1 MRKTQFKGVALLLL
15 TALIWGIAF
24 VAQSAG
30 MENVGAFT
38 FSAVR
43 TWMGVGVLLPFIL
56 IRDGFTAQYKSPE
69 QLAERKAGNRRA
81 IKYGAVLGVVF
92 CAAGNLQQFAFYDST
107 SGKIAFITA
116 LYMFFVPLISAIGG
130 TKIPLLTWLSVV
142 FGFVGLYFLCI
153 DPRHLGAVNRGD
165 LLALG
170 CSVLYAVHILLIERY
185 AGRADGVKLSCAQFA
200 VSAAISTVCMFL
212 FEHPTI
218 SAIRAAIVPLLYAGV
233 MSSGLAYTFQIIG
246 QKYAEPTV
254 ASLLMCMESVFGA
267 LAGAVILHERLSG
280 REVLGCAVMF
290 AAILLSQVSGI
301 LTDKLRARHK
311 STFN

>member
-1 MRKTQFKGVALLLL
+1 MQKTQFKGVALLLL

-38 FSAVR
+38 FSGVR
-43 TWMGVGVLLPFIL
+43 TWMAVCVLLPFIL
-56 IRDGFTAQYKSPE
+56 IRDRLTARYKTKE
-69 QLAERKAGNRRA
+69 QLAERKAENRRVL
-81 IKYGAVLGVVF
+81 KYGVILGVVF

-116 LYMFFVPLISAIGG
+116 LYMFFVPLIGALGG
-130 TKIPLLTWLSVV
+130 KRIPALTWLSVAA
-142 FGFVGLYFLCI
+142 GFVGLYFLCI
-153 DPRHLGAVNRGD
+153 DPNNLGAVNRGD

-170 CSVLYAVHILLIERY
+170 CSVLFAVHILLIERF
-185 AGRADGVKLSCAQFA
+185 ACRVDGVKLSCAQFA

-212 FEHPTI
+212 FEHPTLA
-218 SAIRAAIVPLLYAGV
+218 AIRAAIVPLLYAGL

-246 QKYAEPTV
+246 QKYTDSTV
-254 ASLLMCMESVFGA
+254 ASLLMCMESVFGV
-267 LAGAVILHERLSG
+267 LAGAVLLHERLSG
-280 REVLGCAVMF
+280 REIFGCAVMF

-301 LTDKLRARHK
+301 LTDKLRARRK
-311 STFN
+311 